1 MLKQKYAKSHCMQM
15 TQSGGLVFNR
25 DSPMKLVS
33 KDIPNSIIGSYV
45 SLYIN
50 LYAIGPLVYII

>member
-1 MLKQKYAKSHCMQM
+1 MQM